1 MDSMG
6 WVLYRQGEFAQAL
19 KVLEKA
25 YAIKADPEIV
35 AHIAEVLTALNR
47 KDDARNRLTEAAKQ
61 FPDNEV
67 INGALKKLQP

>member
-6 WVLYRQGEFAQAL
+6 WVLYRQGELAQAL
-19 KVLEKA
+19 KTLEKA
-25 YAIKADPEIV
+25 YSIKADPEIV
-35 AHIAEVLTALNR
+35 AHIAEVLTAMER
-47 KDDARNRLTEAAKQ
+47 KDDARSRLNDAAKQ